1 MKGFFIVILL
11 MISSSFGSKAQCKV
25 TSTCGYSITVSV
37 RPIQIITNTTNCQYG
52 YNYEVRFEYNVVV
65 TGSIPSGWCGGGPGG
80 QLFTLQVEFTNFNSK
95 VSGNY
100 NSLPKGGGSG
110 IATTTTNQSIPH
122 NGTAYGY
129 NSPFVSCTAASVSNF
144 QFSPN
149 FKLIIEGPGI
159 NYTQISCPLTPPG
172 APLPVE
178 LGSFNGIQ
186 NNNQVDLSWLTYS
199 ERENE
204 TFFIERSTNAVDF
217 DVIGQVNGAGTTSTQ
232 QDYFFSDKAPKNGV
246 NYYRLRQRD
255 FDGNEEIFSTIA
267 VNYAGSEA
275 FSSKVFPNPTTENK
289 VEITL
294 NNVQE
299 EHVFIDTYNL
309 LGQLLHTETIHIHS
323 NEQTELIQ
331 LNEMEKTYLIVV
343 RTENEILDRHRV
355 LVQK

>member
-11 MISSSFGSKAQCKV
+11 MISSSFGSKAQCNV
-25 TSTCGYSITVSV
+25 TSSNSNPYTVRV
-37 RPIQIITNTTNCQYG
+37 FLRPIQINKTYNGGGCTYTITLEYNIYTTNSSGQVIPTNMYTLQG
-52 YNYEVRFEYNVVV
+52 NVRNCMSGNTQNNFFDLPNNGGTGTTVTA
-65 TGSIPSGWCGGGPGG
+65 TGSINGVGNCD
-80 QLFTLQVEFTNFNSK
+80 NFNLKRLCST
-95 VSGNY
+95 Y
-100 NSLPKGGGSG
+100 E
-110 IATTTTNQSIPH
+110 
-122 NGTAYGY
+122 
-129 NSPFVSCTAASVSNF
+129 
-144 QFSPN
+144 
-149 FKLIIEGPGI
+149 LIIQGPDL
-159 NYTQISCPLTPPG
+159 NYTTVNCNYIAAG

-178 LGSFNGIQ
+178 LGSFSGNQ
-186 NNNQVDLSWLTYS
+186 SNNQVDLSWLTYS
-199 ERENE
+199 EHENE

-217 DVIGQVNGAGTTSTQ
+217 DVIGKMDGAGTTSTQ
-232 QDYFFSDKAPKNGV
+232 QEYFFSDKAPKNGV
-246 NYYRLRQRD
+246 NYYRLRQVD
-255 FDGNEEIFSTIA
+255 FDGNEEIFDPIA

>member
-11 MISSSFGSKAQCKV
+11 IISSSFGSKAQCNV
-25 TSTCGYSITVSV
+25 TSSGSNPYTVRVFLRPMQINKTYNGGGCTYTITLEYN
-37 RPIQIITNTTNCQYG
+37 IYTTNSSGQVIPTNMYTLQG
-52 YNYEVRFEYNVVV
+52 NVRNCMPGNTQNNFFDLPNNGGTGTTVTA
-65 TGSIPSGWCGGGPGG
+65 TGSINGVGNCD
-80 QLFTLQVEFTNFNSK
+80 NFNLSRLC
-95 VSGNY
+95 STY
-100 NSLPKGGGSG
+100 QLM
-110 IATTTTNQSIPH
+110 
-122 NGTAYGY
+122 
-129 NSPFVSCTAASVSNF
+129 
-144 QFSPN
+144 
-149 FKLIIEGPGI
+149 IEGPNLSYTTVNC
-159 NYTQISCPLTPPG
+159 NYIAVG

-217 DVIGQVNGAGTTSTQ
+217 DVIGQVNGAGTTSLQ
-232 QDYFFSDKAPKNGV
+232 QDYLFTDKSPVNGV

-255 FDGNEEIFSTIA
+255 FDGNEEVFDPIV
-267 VNYAGSEA
+267 VNYTGTEL

-289 VEITL
+289 IEITL

-299 EHVFIDTYNL
+299 EKVFIDTYNL
-309 LGQLLHTETIHIHS
+309 LGQLLHSKTVLIHS
-323 NEQTELIQ
+323 KEQTEQVELF
-331 LNEMEKTYLIVV
+331 ETEKTYLIVV